1 MDNIENNIDSIIITK
16 RTLERVLDKINT
28 FKNEHL
34 YVSMQNIYMR
44 GIKLKS
50 ILNVDNIDDV
60 DDIAFITMCKG
71 YAILDELCGQ
81 EFKTR
86 AELETA
92 FNTSKQNDG
101 LAIHNFETFSK
112 LTDYIL

>member
-1 MDNIENNIDSIIITK
+1 MSNTDNSDKITITQHILK
-16 RTLERVLDKINT
+16 KTLDKINS
-28 FKNEHL
+28 FKNEPL
-34 YVSMQNIYMR
+34 YASLQTIIVRDLKI
-44 GIKLKS
+44 KS
-50 ILNVDNIDDV
+50 ILNVENIDDV
-60 DDIAFITMCKG
+60 EDTAFITMCKG